1 MKKYF
6 IIDEL
11 NETSKLI
18 GPFNTQER
26 AQTFKKKHHYFGR
39 IVEREFKKIIDKSNK
54 LWYNNNCQEEE
65 SNMNKMVIA
74 SDFFGEAKRFIICF
88 RR

>member
-6 IIDEL
+6 ITDEL

-26 AQTFKKKHHYFGR
+26 VLDVSLKENLKRQLTNRKSFD
-39 IVEREFKKIIDKSNK
+39 IITLSTER
-54 LWYNNNCQEEE
+54 
-65 SNMNKMVIA
+65 
-74 SDFFGEAKRFIICF
+74 R
-88 RR
+88 

>member
-6 IIDEL
+6 ITDEL

-26 AQTFKKKHHYFGR
+26 AKAFKKKHHYFGR
-39 IVEREFKKIIDKSNK
+39 IVERKFKRIVDKSK
-54 LWYNNNCQEEE
+54 
-65 SNMNKMVIA
+65 SF
-74 SDFFGEAKRFIICF
+74 DIITLSTEKE
-88 RR
+88 

>member
-26 AQTFKKKHHYFGR
+26 AQAFKKKHHYFGR

-54 LWYNNNCQEEE
+54 L
-65 SNMNKMVIA
+65 
-74 SDFFGEAKRFIICF
+74 
-88 RR
+88 

>member
-6 IIDEL
+6 ITDEL

-26 AQTFKKKHHYFGR
+26 AKTFKKKHHYFGR
-39 IVEREFKKIIDKSNK
+39 IVEREFKKIINK
-54 LWYNNNCQEEE
+54 P
-65 SNMNKMVIA
+65 
-74 SDFFGEAKRFIICF
+74 KRF
-88 RR
+88 

>member
-6 IIDEL
+6 ITDEL

-26 AQTFKKKHHYFGR
+26 AKTFKKKHHYFGR
-39 IVEREFKKIIDKSNK
+39 IVEREFKRIVDKSK
-54 LWYNNNCQEEE
+54 
-65 SNMNKMVIA
+65 K
-74 SDFFGEAKRFIICF
+74 F
-88 RR
+88 

>member
-6 IIDEL
+6 ITNEL

-26 AQTFKKKHHYFGR
+26 AKAFKKS
-39 IVEREFKKIIDKSNK
+39 IVILDVSLKKN
-54 LWYNNNCQEEE
+54 L
-65 SNMNKMVIA
+65 
-74 SDFFGEAKRFIICF
+74 KR
-88 RR
+88 

>member
-6 IIDEL
+6 ITDEL

-26 AQTFKKKHHYFGR
+26 VKAFKKKYHYFGR
-39 IVEREFKKIIDKSNK
+39 IIEKEFKTIVDKPK
-54 LWYNNNCQEEE
+54 
-65 SNMNKMVIA
+65 K
-74 SDFFGEAKRFIICF
+74 F
-88 RR
+88 